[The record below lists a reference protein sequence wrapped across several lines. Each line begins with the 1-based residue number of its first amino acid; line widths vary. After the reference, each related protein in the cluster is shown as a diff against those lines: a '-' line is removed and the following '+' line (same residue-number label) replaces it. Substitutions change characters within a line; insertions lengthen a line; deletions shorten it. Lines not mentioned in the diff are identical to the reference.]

1 LAYLVSEF
9 LIEKFLF
16 LVKLK
21 IEFLIFNFAFSRKK
35 DFSFAFLISL
45 FGDFFF
51 FFLGFVFVIF
61 LNFSFWRCKKP
72 SFANKNKNDC
82 SSHGSLGNGYRKI
95 YRLLRHLLRTEVLH
109 LQYCFH
115 ARTHARTLRRLSRQ
129 SNADLFRRVVGEE
142 EEEEEEEDVPASAF
156 LHVRDRESNR
166 DMTAAVM
173 MSSEYHRSIPSSVD
187 SSSSSSHS
195 SSKMSSSTSSSSS
208 SASATTTQPDTAA
221 VRTVMGVMGS
231 WAMSILLN
239 NELRQDIK
247 SKCSERLQLET
258 PGFKVQYAEQAVLA
272 NLDWGIEGLESAVKT
287 TNQEARAAR
296 LEYSEKMLQVGDQ
309 FPHPFSQ
316 LA

>member
-1 LAYLVSEF
+1 
-9 LIEKFLF
+9 
-16 LVKLK
+16 
-21 IEFLIFNFAFSRKK
+21 
-35 DFSFAFLISL
+35 
-45 FGDFFF
+45 
-51 FFLGFVFVIF
+51 
-61 LNFSFWRCKKP
+61 
-72 SFANKNKNDC
+72 
-82 SSHGSLGNGYRKI
+82 
-95 YRLLRHLLRTEVLH
+95 
-109 LQYCFH
+109 
-115 ARTHARTLRRLSRQ
+115 
-129 SNADLFRRVVGEE
+129 
-142 EEEEEEEDVPASAF
+142 
-156 LHVRDRESNR
+156 VRDRRTKR

-173 MSSEYHRSIPSSVD
+173 MSSEYHRSIPSNVD
-187 SSSSSSHS
+187 SSSSHS
-195 SSKMSSSTSSSSS
+195 SSKMSLSSSSS
-208 SASATTTQPDTAA
+208 SSSSSSATTTQPDTAA

>member
-1 LAYLVSEF
+1 MAIRVTGAWGTATGRASAF
-9 LIEKFLF
+9 FATCW
-16 LVKLK
+16 KL
-21 IEFLIFNFAFSRKK
+21 
-35 DFSFAFLISL
+35 
-45 FGDFFF
+45 
-51 FFLGFVFVIF
+51 
-61 LNFSFWRCKKP
+61 
-72 SFANKNKNDC
+72 
-82 SSHGSLGNGYRKI
+82 
-95 YRLLRHLLRTEVLH
+95 
-109 LQYCFH
+109 YCFH

-129 SNADLFRRVVGEE
+129 SNAGLLRRVVGEG

-156 LHVRDRESNR
+156 LHVRDRQSKR

-187 SSSSSSHS
+187 SSSSHS
-195 SSKMSSSTSSSSS
+195 SSKMSSSSSSSTS
-208 SASATTTQPDTAA
+208 SATTTQPDTAA

-316 LA
+316 LAWWWVLRLLGLQHDDDDDDVPELSLTSEP